1 MPGTHLSY
9 SQTTGGE
16 LSSRRRRD
24 SKVDDLEREFE
35 PSLNASRSRIRRPAF
50 GGAAQWRLD
59 CQRARG
65 INRRW
70 DKNWISQRR
79 ALDPN

>member
-24 SKVDDLEREFE
+24 SKVDDLVRDFG
-35 PSLNASRSRIRRPAF
+35 PSLNAIRNWIRRPAF
-50 GGAAQWRLD
+50 GEAAQWRLD

-65 INRRW
+65 IQSSVGQESDFAAKSAR
-70 DKNWISQRR
+70 S
-79 ALDPN
+79 